1 MRVLIV
7 DDVRQVRQD
16 LRVLLELSGEVEVV
30 GEAPNGREAIRQA
43 GALRPDAVL
52 LDLAMPEMDGYAA
65 AREIKTRWPA
75 CRLIAFSVHDYPQ
88 ARQIASR
95 AGVDG
100 FVEKGAP
107 LCRVLRSLGLPG
119 KYDHH
124 S

>member
-7 DDVRQVRQD
+7 DDAPQVRQD
-16 LRVLLELSGEVEVV
+16 LRLLLELSGEVEVV
-30 GEAPNGREAIRQA
+30 GEAADGREAIRQA

-75 CRLIAFSVHDYPQ
+75 CRVIAFSVHGYPE
-88 ARQIASR
+88 ARQQAGR
-95 AGVDG
+95 AGADD

-107 LCRVLRSLGLPG
+107 LCQLLRSLRLSEN
-119 KYDHH
+119 DNLR
-124 S
+124 